1 MTTGSV
7 TPVAVATSSSTRL
20 ERRRKQRRQRAG
32 AHRHQSCGGGA
43 SATHRSGRTGTTPR
57 ALPPANEIAGFVV
70 GAALVGLC
78 VGGARLD
85 GLIARAQVAAMKDAG
100 EAKRFGERAGKGG
113 GSVFTIPEDDENE
126 DGDGDGA
133 RK

>member
-1 MTTGSV
+1 MPTV
-7 TPVAVATSSSTRL
+7 PLTPAAVATASTRL
-20 ERRRKQRRQRAG
+20 YRRREQRQQRADVY
-32 AHRHQSCGGGA
+32 RHHSCGGDA
-43 SATHRSGRTGTTPR
+43 SATHRSRRTGTTPR

-113 GSVFTIPEDDENE
+113 GAVFTIPEDDEDE
-126 DGDGDGA
+126 DKGGVSA
-133 RK
+133 QK

>member
-1 MTTGSV
+1 MSTGSV
-7 TPVAVATSSSTRL
+7 TPTAVAASSTRL
-20 ERRRKQRRQRAG
+20 YRRRQRRQRRADVY
-32 AHRHQSCGGGA
+32 RHHSCGGGA
-43 SATHRSGRTGTTPR
+43 SATHASRRTGTTPR

-113 GSVFTIPEDDENE
+113 GSVFTIPEDDEGE
-126 DGDGDGA
+126 DEGSVGA
-133 RK
+133 EK

>member
-1 MTTGSV
+1 MSTGSV
-7 TPVAVATSSSTRL
+7 TPTAVAASSTCL
-20 ERRRKQRRQRAG
+20 YRRRRQRQRRADVY
-32 AHRHQSCGGGA
+32 RHHSCAGGA
-43 SATHRSGRTGTTPR
+43 SATHASRRTGTTPR

-113 GSVFTIPEDDENE
+113 GSVFTIPEDDEDE
-126 DGDGDGA
+126 DEGGVGA
-133 RK
+133 QK

>member
-1 MTTGSV
+1 MLTGSV
-7 TPVAVATSSSTRL
+7 TPTAVAASSTRL
-20 ERRRKQRRQRAG
+20 YRRREQRQRRADVYT
-32 AHRHQSCGGGA
+32 HHSCGGGA
-43 SATHRSGRTGTTPR
+43 SATHASRRTGTTPR

-113 GSVFTIPEDDENE
+113 GSVFTIPEDDEDDDE
-126 DGDGDGA
+126 GGVGA
-133 RK
+133 QK

>member
-1 MTTGSV
+1 MSTVPV
-7 TPVAVATSSSTRL
+7 TPTAVATASTRL
-20 ERRRKQRRQRAG
+20 YRRRQQRQRRADV
-32 AHRHQSCGGGA
+32 HRHHSCGDGA
-43 SATHRSGRTGTTPR
+43 SATHALRRTGTTPR

-113 GSVFTIPEDDENE
+113 GSVFTIPEDDEDE
-126 DGDGDGA
+126 DEGGVGA
-133 RK
+133 QK